1 MARRGRSRQAVRPGG
16 VRTQRYPEFAPGDRG
31 ETTDRLEARRGAESD
46 RLDACDQV
54 DAAIDPDDEALP
66 QRPRLRTHGDLVY
79 EVALSVEIGRRLEG
93 RVDFPRRSHPS
104 IWVADSRLFGFRDP
118 LPDRRARALEAD
130 GALRAHRLRDGFE
143 ELPRI
148 GPDAFA
154 RIVEGACDRRDLGD
168 VGGLTV
174 AAAQAVGR
182 VRCGPPLDAVFVA
195 SGTDPVLL
203 SAAGALLRQAS
214 GRSRLGEHLD
224 RAAQAV
230 ALRHVDL
237 CVRDPY
243 RAGVVER
250 RWAAEREGLG
260 LEALDPGGANFGA
273 WFGRTRAVAEV
284 HYAVGLDPVRDPL
297 PRAAVEAVLACGG
310 PLPRRGPG
318 GRRRRPRLLPRRPRR
333 AGGVRRRPAPGRV
346 DDRRPRDGLWSDGSH
361 PGARRVVVAV
371 GGPRRGARAAPDR
384 GGAGVGARASRPRRS
399 RSRRPRRRTCTW
411 TAARSR
417 APAGR
422 RAGRGACRCPPR
434 RPSPCTRGAVGRV
447 WMPTSCSKRRRPC
460 TSAAPS
466 GRGSRAWWF
475 RPGAAAGSVRSIRRR
490 RSGSRRRAGT
500 AAWRRSTRPWS
511 GLACALGSIRR
522 RRPPTG
528 SPRTCSR
535 SPRTRRRVRPMRP
548 RWRSGWPP
556 RRGIRRARA
565 AGTPAPRAGRWAG
578 PGSSSVAISRPRRSS
593 APSGLPT
600 SRRGGRRFR
609 RRRARCSCATA
620 RTSAGDADR
629 MSSLVIARGRGIEL
643 DHGYRSAW
651 RAVGA
656 APEPPVV
663 PVAPVVP
670 VPPAA
675 PERSR

>member
-16 VRTQRYPEFAPGDRG
+16 VRTQRYPEFAPEDRG

-66 QRPRLRTHGDLVY
+66 QRRRLRTHGDLVY

-143 ELPRI
+143 DLPRI

-154 RIVEGACDRRDLGD
+154 RIVEEVCDRRDLGD

-182 VRCGPPLDAVFVA
+182 VRYGPPLDAVFVA

-214 GRSRLGEHLD
+214 GHSRLGEHLD

-310 PLPRRGPG
+310 SLPE
-318 GRRRRPRLLPRRPRR
+318 
-333 AGGVRRRPAPGRV
+333 GVQ
-346 DDRRPRDGLWSDGSH
+346 
-361 PGARRVVVAV
+361 AV
-371 GGPRRGARAAPDR
+371 GGAGRDCYRVARAVQSGCAAVRRLDAWMTADPGTVSGVMAPILARAGSSWPSADRAAVLERHPIAEAPASAPARPSAPVAEPPPPAADLYLDGRPFAGARWPA
-384 GGAGVGARASRPRRS
+384 GGAGRMPL
-399 RSRRPRRRTCTW
+399 P
-411 TAARSR
+411 AAE
-417 APAGR
+417 AL
-422 RAGRGACRCPPR
+422 
-434 RPSPCTRGAVGRV
+434 AVH
-447 WMPTSCSKRRRPC
+447 
-460 TSAAPS
+460 
-466 GRGSRAWWF
+466 AW
-475 RPGAAAGSVRSIRRR
+475 
-490 RSGSRRRAGT
+490 RRRAGVDADVVLDEAEAVHLGGAVGPGVAGVVVPARRGGGERSLYPAEAVGV
-500 AAWRRSTRPWS
+500 AAARGDC
-511 GLACALGSIRR
+511 GLASVDQAVVGLGVRVGVHPA
-522 RRPPTG
+522 PPAAYRL
-528 SPRTCSR
+528 SEDVLAVPEDAS
-535 SPRTRRRVRPMRP
+535 
-548 RWRSGWPP
+548 
-556 RRGIRRARA
+556 ARA
-565 AGTPAPRAGRWAG
+565 AYASA
-578 PGSSSVAISRPRRSS
+578 VALGLAAATGHPSRE
-593 APSGLPT
+593 
-600 SRRGGRRFR
+600 GRRDAGA
-609 RRRARCSCATA
+609 ARGSLGWA
-620 RTSAGDADR
+620 REQLRCDLAAAKIVGALGLAYEPPRGSPLPAEAREVFVRHGADLCRDADR

-656 APEPPVV
+656 DPAGGP
-663 PVAPVVP
+663 PVVP